1 MVSDHKRA
9 IIGWSAGIA
18 AILGTVY
25 GVFGWYYDSEWS
37 IWQALHW
44 GLWRQYFAANGWN
57 PAGATPLGLLLIA
70 GLIVGL
76 GYALLERRVA
86 HASTAAFVVAALV
99 AAFSVASWFT
109 NIGAGSASFAS
120 KTTVYVENTDTMP
133 TSLKQLVDTS
143 SRSNGECAYV
153 GNNLG
158 VQSCISEKKFS
169 MSWEARTASAQGA
182 KTVLKRA
189 SESDQLSYIMEDS
202 LAYLEYDSGAV
213 WSAIRDG
220 QKRQPIVGVV
230 EWDGSG
236 RTNMCTFDGDYELD
250 MAFDGRFGHNLA
262 NLIADEYPDNLYS
275 NSDIWGYCK
284 QTSKTGVKEPVI
296 VIPTWKQG
304 GYEHVTTDRF
314 GGLIVITGTPS
325 GKPKMELIE
334 KVETGALPGPVY
346 PASLAKQ
353 QRESFGYSAGWVNY
367 WFRDFGY
374 DTISDVP
381 SQSANPSE
389 YLLTASDGRRYW
401 VTPMRPGST
410 ESQQVVAYSVV
421 PADEATMGQLNRHDL
436 YVLNANDGN
445 VVDMQRLY
453 NRVTDAVNQRQP
465 AFFTGEDS
473 SKGTLTEFLPVGQTT
488 WQIYAERGG
497 NVVYKVEID
506 INDSISPKVVSLSG
520 DTPVEPSTTTPSPGS
535 NVIGCDAPEK
545 LSPEQLRSCIDK
557 LVDELGKRAQ
567 K

>member
-1 MVSDHKRA
+1 M
-9 IIGWSAGIA
+9 
-18 AILGTVY
+18 
-25 GVFGWYYDSEWS
+25 
-37 IWQALHW
+37 
-44 GLWRQYFAANGWN
+44 N
-57 PAGATPLGLLLIA
+57 PVGATPLGLLLIA
-70 GLIVGL
+70 GLIAGL
-76 GYALLERRVA
+76 SYFYLNGRVA
-86 HASTAAFVVAALV
+86 RANTAAFVAAALV
-99 AAFSVASWFT
+99 ATFGIVSWFT
-109 NIGAGSASFAS
+109 NIGAGSASFAGN
-120 KTTVYVENTDTMP
+120 TTVHVENADAMP

-143 SRSNGECAYV
+143 SRSNGECVYV

-158 VQSCISEKKFS
+158 VQSCISEKKFA
-169 MSWEARTASAQGA
+169 MSWEARMASAQGA

-202 LAYLEYDSGAV
+202 LAYIEYASGAV

-220 QKRQPIVGVV
+220 QKRQPIVGVA

-236 RTNMCTFDGDYELD
+236 RTSMCTFDGDYELD

-275 NSDIWGYCK
+275 NSDMWGYCK
-284 QTSKTGVKEPVI
+284 QTSKSGVKEPVI
-296 VIPTWKQG
+296 VIPTWKQS

-314 GGLIVITGTPS
+314 GGLIIITGSPS
-325 GKPKMELIE
+325 GAPKMELVE

-353 QRESFGYSAGWVNY
+353 QRESFGYSAGWVNK
-367 WFRDFGY
+367 WLRDFGY

-381 SQSANPSE
+381 SQWANPSE

-410 ESQQVVAYSVV
+410 QSQQVVAYSVV
-421 PADEATMGQLNRHDL
+421 PADEAVMGELNRHDL
-436 YVLNANDGN
+436 YVLNANDGS

-453 NRVTDAVNQRQP
+453 NRVVDAVNQRQP
-465 AFFTGEDS
+465 AFFTGEES
-473 SKGTLTEFLPVGQTT
+473 SMGKLTEFLPVGQTT

-497 NVVYKVEID
+497 NVVYRVEID
-506 INDSISPKVVSLSG
+506 INDSISPNVVSLSSS
-520 DTPVEPSTTTPSPGS
+520 TPAEPSTTTPSS
-535 NVIGCDAPEK
+535 DVTVIGCDAPEK
-545 LSPEQLRSCIDK
+545 LTPEQLRDCIGK